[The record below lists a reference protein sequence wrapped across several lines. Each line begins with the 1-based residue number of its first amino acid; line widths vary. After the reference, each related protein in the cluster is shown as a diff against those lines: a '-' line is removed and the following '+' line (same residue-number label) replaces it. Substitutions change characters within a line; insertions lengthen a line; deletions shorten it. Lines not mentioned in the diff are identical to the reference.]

1 MTRID
6 RYILSEISVPLLLG
20 FFVYTFILLIQV
32 IFKSA
37 DLLVRSEASTSL
49 VLKLFALSLPA
60 IVVLT
65 LPMAL
70 LFGILI
76 GIGRLSADS
85 EITALRAS
93 GLSLFTL
100 YRPVALLSLFI
111 LGINLYLMI
120 EILPRG
126 NKAFSDLRYNI
137 LEKAALSEI
146 KPNSANVVFG
156 GRLLYI
162 FGGETKDHL
171 WSKVFIADSV
181 ANPANTAI
189 TADSGYAVP
198 AADGDESLLVLKQAT
213 SHRLDFAKVD
223 NYDLLL
229 QDDYQIRLTT
239 GLQGA
244 AGVIKRSLREL
255 SFSELRQRATSSDQ
269 HGRNLISIEIQKRF
283 GFPFACVVFGLVGM
297 PLGIVGAR
305 SGRSA
310 GFALS
315 IGIIVIY
322 YVVFN
327 TGEESARDGTIPA
340 WLAVWLPNILF
351 AVAGIWMLTTR
362 NSDSGGGYWATFRQ
376 KLPALF
382 APWKKIFLTRKQA
395 LVDRVRQEKTAVQPN
410 IKVRLA
416 RIQLIPLG
424 NIDSYVGFAF
434 LRILLL
440 CSLSLVAIFLI
451 ADLTENIEDF
461 LRNQVTADVIV
472 SHYRSKVLLT
482 FYQISPII
490 LLVSTIFTFAV
501 LAKSNELVAL
511 RAVGLSFLR
520 ISAPVVLSC
529 AFIALGLF
537 FLQSRV
543 LSEMN
548 RDANHTRE
556 LIKHGTQEA
565 AARASPLG
573 RDKQWIIGRDGRSI
587 FNFLYFDESRLEI
600 DKLQGFFF
608 DDDFKIVSRF
618 FAEKAK
624 YLGDGSWLV
633 SGGWKRDFQNNVVT
647 NFQQIA
653 PVGRIRLAESPDFLR
668 KGVIPHEE
676 MNNRELK
683 DYLRDLEAS
692 GRSSRESS
700 VAYGER
706 FSYPLTA
713 FVMCLV
719 ALPFSFRYE
728 KRGALYGVGFAIVIG
743 FSLVIALAFFK
754 AMGTGGFM
762 PPMLS
767 VWIPPTLFAFFS
779 MYLFLGVQS

>member
-6 RYILSEISVPLLLG
+6 RYILSEISVPLILG

-37 DLLVRSEASTSL
+37 DLLVRSDASASL
-49 VLKLFALSLPA
+49 VLQLFILSLPA

-100 YRPVALLSLFI
+100 YRPIALLSLFI

-146 KPNSANVVFG
+146 KPNFPNVVFG

-162 FGGETKDHL
+162 FGGETKDHK

-181 ANPANTAI
+181 ANPVNSAI
-189 TADSGYAVP
+189 TADTGYAVP
-198 AADGDESLLVLKQAT
+198 AGEGDESLLVLKDAV

-223 NYDLLL
+223 NYDLLV

-244 AGVIKRSLREL
+244 AGVVKRSLREL
-255 SFSELRQRATSSDQ
+255 SFTELKQRAASSDAE
-269 HGRNLISIEIQKRF
+269 GRNLVSVEIQKRI
-283 GFPFACVVFGLVGM
+283 GFPFACVVFGLVGL

-315 IGIIVIY
+315 IGIIVVY
-322 YVVFN
+322 YVLFN
-327 TGEESARDGTIPA
+327 TGEESARDGTIAP

-351 AVAGIWMLTTR
+351 AIAGFWMLVAR
-362 NSDSGGGYWATFRQ
+362 NSDSGGGYWEAIRRR
-376 KLPALF
+376 LPLDF
-382 APWKKIFLTRKQA
+382 FSWNKIK
-395 LVDRVRQEKTAVQPN
+395 EKTSSSRKAREATAIGSKAN
-410 IKVRLA
+410 IRLKLG
-416 RIQLIPLG
+416 RIQFSPLG
-424 NIDSYVGFAF
+424 NIDAYICFAF
-434 LRILLL
+434 LRILIL
-440 CSLSLVAIFLI
+440 CSVSLVAVFII
-451 ADLTENIEDF
+451 ADLTDNIEDF
-461 LRNQVTADVIV
+461 LRNSVSAEIIV
-472 SHYRSKVLLT
+472 SHYRSKILLV

-490 LLVSTIFTFAV
+490 LLVSTIFTFAL

-511 RAVGLSFLR
+511 RAIGLSFLR
-520 ISAPVVLSC
+520 ISAPVVFCS
-529 AFIALGLF
+529 ALLATGLF
-537 FLQSRV
+537 FLQSKV
-543 LSEMN
+543 LPEMS
-548 RDANHTRE
+548 RDANRTRDV
-556 LIKHGTQEA
+556 IKRGPQGASTTQVA
-565 AARASPLG
+565 LG
-573 RDKQWIIGRDGRSI
+573 RDKQWIVGRDGRSI
-587 FNFLYFDESRLEI
+587 FNFLYFDEVKNEI
-600 DKLQGFFF
+600 TKLQGFFF
-608 DDDFKIVSRF
+608 DENFRISSRF
-618 FAEKAK
+618 FAEKASF
-624 YLGDGSWLV
+624 LGDGLWLV
-633 SGGWKRDFQNNVVT
+633 TGGWKREFDDNLVTDFRKIQ
-647 NFQQIA
+647 
-653 PVGRIRLAESPDFLR
+653 PVGRIRLAENPEFLR
-668 KGVIPHEE
+668 KGAIPPEE
-676 MNNRELK
+676 MENREMK
-683 DYLRDLEAS
+683 EYLRDLEAT
-692 GRSSRESS
+692 GRSAPDVA
-700 VAYGER
+700 VAYGQR

-713 FVMCLV
+713 LVMCLV

-743 FSLVIALAFFK
+743 FSLVIAIAIFTAAGKGGYLPPFFS
-754 AMGTGGFM
+754 A
-762 PPMLS
+762 
-767 VWIPPTLFAFFS
+767 WIPPALFTFFS
-779 MYLFLGVQS
+779 AYLFLGVQS

>member
-49 VLKLFALSLPA
+49 VLQLFALSLPA

-93 GLSLFTL
+93 GMSLFTL
-100 YRPVALLSLFI
+100 YRPVALLSVVI

-146 KPNSANVVFG
+146 KPNAANVVFG
-156 GRLLYI
+156 SRLLYI
-162 FGGETKDHL
+162 FGGESKDHQ

-181 ANPANTAI
+181 ANPANSAI

-198 AADGDESLLVLKQAT
+198 SGDGEESLLVLKQAI

-229 QDDYQIRLTT
+229 QDDYQIRLMT

-244 AGVIKRSLREL
+244 AGVIRRSLREL
-255 SFSELRQRATSSDQ
+255 SFSELKQRASSDPSVK
-269 HGRNLISIEIQKRF
+269 NLVAIEIQKRF

-315 IGIIVIY
+315 IGIIVVY

-351 AVAGIWMLTTR
+351 AIAGIWMLTTR
-362 NSDSGGGYWATFRQ
+362 NSDSGGGYWATLRQ
-376 KLPALF
+376 KLPAIF
-382 APWKKIFLTRKQA
+382 APWKKKVLSGKQA
-395 LVDRVRQEKTAVQPN
+395 LVERVKQETSVKPN
-410 IKVRLA
+410 FKVRLA

-424 NIDSYVGFAF
+424 NIDGYVSFAF

-461 LRNQVTADVIV
+461 LRNEVPADVIV
-472 SHYRSKVLLT
+472 SHYRSKILLV

-490 LLVSTIFTFAV
+490 LLVSTIFTFAI

-511 RAVGLSFLR
+511 RAIGLSFLR
-520 ISAPVVLSC
+520 ISAPVVLCC
-529 AFIALGLF
+529 AFLSLGLY

-543 LSEMN
+543 LAEMN

-556 LIKHGTQEA
+556 QIKHGTRE
-565 AARASPLG
+565 ASPRTALG

-608 DDDFKIVSRF
+608 DENFRITSRF

-624 YLGDGSWLV
+624 FLGDGSWLV
-633 SGGWKRDFQNNVVT
+633 SNGWKREFQNNVVT
-647 NFQQIA
+647 NFQKIN
-653 PVGRIRLAESPDFLR
+653 PVGRIRLAESPEFLR
-668 KGVIPHEE
+668 KGVIPHQE

-683 DYLRDLEAS
+683 SYLQDLEAS
-692 GRSSRESS
+692 GRSSREDS

-728 KRGALYGVGFAIVIG
+728 KRGALYGVGFAIIIG

>member
-49 VLKLFALSLPA
+49 VFQLFALSLPA

-100 YRPVALLSLFI
+100 YRPVALLSVFI

-146 KPNSANVVFG
+146 KPNAANVVFG

-162 FGGETKDHL
+162 FGGESKDHQ

-189 TADSGYAVP
+189 TADSGYALP
-198 AADGDESLLVLKQAT
+198 SADGEESLLVLRQAI

-229 QDDYQIRLTT
+229 QDDYQIRLMT
-239 GLQGA
+239 GMQGA
-244 AGVIKRSLREL
+244 AGVIRRSLREL
-255 SFSELRQRATSSDQ
+255 SFTELRQRASTDPTVK
-269 HGRNLISIEIQKRF
+269 NLVAIEIQKRF

-315 IGIIVIY
+315 IGIIVVY

-351 AVAGIWMLTTR
+351 AIAGIWMLTTR
-362 NSDSGGGYWATFRQ
+362 NSDSGGGYWATLRA

-382 APWKKIFLTRKQA
+382 APWKKKVLSGKQA
-395 LVDRVRQEKTAVQPN
+395 LVERVKQERATQPN

-424 NIDSYVGFAF
+424 NIDGYVSFAF

-461 LRNQVTADVIV
+461 LRNEVPADVIV
-472 SHYRSKVLLT
+472 SHYRSKILLV

-490 LLVSTIFTFAV
+490 LLVSTIFTFAI

-511 RAVGLSFLR
+511 RAIGLSFLR
-520 ISAPVVLSC
+520 ISAPVVLCC
-529 AFIALGLF
+529 AFLSLGLY

-543 LSEMN
+543 LAEMN

-556 LIKHGTQEA
+556 LIKHGTRE
-565 AARASPLG
+565 ASPRTALG

-608 DDDFKIVSRF
+608 DDNFRITSRF

-624 YLGDGSWLV
+624 FLGDGSWLV
-633 SGGWKRDFQNNVVT
+633 SGGWKREFQNNVVT
-647 NFQQIA
+647 NFQKIN
-653 PVGRIRLAESPDFLR
+653 PVGRIRLAESPEFLR
-668 KGVIPHEE
+668 KGVIPHQE

-683 DYLRDLEAS
+683 TYLRDLEAS
-692 GRSSRESS
+692 GRSSREDS

-728 KRGALYGVGFAIVIG
+728 KRGALYGVGFAIIIG

>member
-6 RYILSEISVPLLLG
+6 RYILSEISVPLVLG

-37 DLLVRSEASTSL
+37 DLLVRSDASASL
-49 VLKLFALSLPA
+49 VGQLFVLSLPA

-85 EITALRAS
+85 EVTAMRAS

-100 YRPVALLSLFI
+100 YRPVALLSLLI

-146 KPNSANVVFG
+146 KPNFPNVVFG

-162 FGGETKDHL
+162 FGGESKDHK

-181 ANPANTAI
+181 ANPVNSAT
-189 TADSGYAVP
+189 TADTGYAVP
-198 AADGDESLLVLKQAT
+198 AGEGEESLLVLKQAV
-213 SHRLDFAKVD
+213 SHRFDFAKVD
-223 NYDLLL
+223 NYDLLV

-255 SFSELRQRATSSDQ
+255 SFSELRQRAASADAE
-269 HGRNLISIEIQKRF
+269 GKNLVSVEIQKRF
-283 GFPFACVVFGLVGM
+283 GFPFACVVFGLVGL

-315 IGIIVIY
+315 IGIIVLY
-322 YVVFN
+322 YVLFN
-327 TGEESARDGTIPA
+327 TGEESARDGTIPP

-351 AVAGIWMLTTR
+351 AVAGLWMLYTR
-362 NSDSGGGYWATFRQ
+362 NSDSGGGYWETIRR
-376 KLPALF
+376 KLPLHLF
-382 APWKKIFLTRKQA
+382 SWKRIKEKATSTRKSLEA
-395 LVDRVRQEKTAVQPN
+395 GKVGKPN
-410 IKVRLA
+410 IRVKLG
-416 RIQLIPLG
+416 RIQFSPLG
-424 NIDSYVGFAF
+424 NIDGYICFAF

-440 CSLSLVAIFLI
+440 CSLSLVAIFII
-451 ADLTENIEDF
+451 ADLTDNIEDF
-461 LRNQVTADVIV
+461 LRNSVPADVIV
-472 SHYRSKVLLT
+472 SHYRSKILLV

-490 LLVSTIFTFAV
+490 LLVSTIFTFAL

-511 RAVGLSFLR
+511 RAIGLSFLR
-520 ISAPVVLSC
+520 ISAPVVFCS
-529 AFIALGLF
+529 ALLATGLF
-537 FLQSRV
+537 FLQAKV
-543 LSEMN
+543 LPEMS
-548 RDANHTRE
+548 RDANRTRE
-556 LIKHGTQEA
+556 QIKRGPQSTPTSQVA
-565 AARASPLG
+565 LG
-573 RDKQWIIGRDGRSI
+573 RDKQWIVGRDGHSI
-587 FNFLYFDESRLEI
+587 FNFLYFDEVKNEI
-600 DKLQGFFF
+600 TKLQGFFF
-608 DDDFKIVSRF
+608 DENFRISSRF
-618 FAEKAK
+618 FAEKASF
-624 YLGDGSWLV
+624 LGDGSWLV
-633 SGGWKRDFQNNVVT
+633 TGGWKREFDDNLVTDFQKI
-647 NFQQIA
+647 Q
-653 PVGRIRLAESPDFLR
+653 PVGRIRLAENPEFLR
-668 KGVIPHEE
+668 KGAIPPEE
-676 MNNRELK
+676 MENREMK
-683 DYLRDLEAS
+683 EYLRDLESS
-692 GRSSRESS
+692 GRSAPDVS
-700 VAYGER
+700 VAYGQR

-713 FVMCLV
+713 LVMCLV

-728 KRGALYGVGFAIVIG
+728 KRGALYGVGFAIIIG
-743 FSLVIALAFFK
+743 FSLVIAIAIFTAAGK
-754 AMGTGGFM
+754 GGFL
-762 PPMLS
+762 PPFFS
-767 VWIPPTLFAFFS
+767 AWIPPALFAFFS
-779 MYLFLGVQS
+779 AYLFLGVQS

>member
-6 RYILSEISVPLLLG
+6 RYILSEISVPLILG
-20 FFVYTFILLIQV
+20 FFVYTFILLIQL

-37 DLLVRSEASTSL
+37 DLLVRSEASSSL
-49 VLKLFALSLPA
+49 ILQLFVLSLPA
-60 IVVLT
+60 IVTLT

-100 YRPVALLSLFI
+100 YRPVALLSL
-111 LGINLYLMI
+111 LLMAVNLYLMV

-146 KPNSANVVFG
+146 KPNAPNVVFG

-162 FGGETKDHL
+162 FGGETKDHQ

-181 ANPANTAI
+181 ANTDNSAI

-198 AADGDESLLVLKQAT
+198 SSEGDSSLLVLKQAV
-213 SHRLDFAKVD
+213 SHRLDFSKVA

-229 QDDYQIRLTT
+229 QDDYQIRLST
-239 GLQGA
+239 GSPGS
-244 AGVIKRSLREL
+244 AGVIKRSNREL
-255 SFSELRQRATSSDQ
+255 SLSELRQRQASTDDE
-269 HGRNLISIEIQKRF
+269 GKNLVAIEIQKRF
-283 GFPFACVVFGLVGM
+283 GFPFACVVFGLVGL

-315 IGIIVIY
+315 IGIIVVY
-322 YVVFN
+322 YVLFN

-340 WLAVWLPNILF
+340 WLAVWLPNFIF
-351 AVAGIWMLTTR
+351 AIVGVGMLMAR
-362 NSDSGGGYWATFRQ
+362 NSDSGGGYIEAIRH
-376 KLPALF
+376 KLPSFLL
-382 APWKKIFLTRKQA
+382 PWRTKLRSPLSAKLEGAQTPKA
-395 LVDRVRQEKTAVQPN
+395 N
-410 IKVRLA
+410 IRVRLA
-416 RIQLIPLG
+416 RIQLSLLG
-424 NIDSYVGFAF
+424 NIDGYISFAF
-434 LRILLL
+434 LRILFL
-440 CSLSLVAIFLI
+440 CSVSLVAIFLI

-461 LRNQVTADVIV
+461 LRNEVSADVIV

-482 FYQISPII
+482 FFEISPII
-490 LLVSTIFTFAV
+490 LLVSTIFTFSL
-501 LAKSNELVAL
+501 LARSNELVAL
-511 RAVGLSFLR
+511 RAIGLSFLR
-520 ISAPVVLSC
+520 ISAPVVLC
-529 AFIALGLF
+529 GVLLALGLY
-537 FLQSRV
+537 FLQSKV
-543 LSEMN
+543 LPEMN
-548 RDANHTRE
+548 RDANRTQD
-556 LIKHGTQEA
+556 LIKHGPKTGSSSRLA
-565 AARASPLG
+565 MARE
-573 RDKQWIIGRDGRSI
+573 KQWIVGRDGKSI
-587 FNFLYFDESRLEI
+587 FNFLYFDESLLEI

-608 DDDFKIVSRF
+608 DDEYRISSRF

-624 YLGDGSWLV
+624 FLGDGSWLIT
-633 SGGWKRDFQNNVVT
+633 GGWKRDFDGNVIS
-647 NFQQIA
+647 NFQKIE
-653 PVGRIRLAESPDFLR
+653 PVGRIRLSESPEFLR
-668 KGVIPHEE
+668 KGAIPPEE
-676 MNNRELK
+676 MSNRELRE
-683 DYLRDLEAS
+683 YLRDLEAS
-692 GRSSRESS
+692 GRSSSTVS

-728 KRGALYGVGFAIVIG
+728 KRGALYGVGFAIIIG
-743 FSLVIALAFFK
+743 FSLVIAMAFFR
-754 AMGTGGFM
+754 AAGIGGFL
-762 PPMLS
+762 PPLLS
-767 VWIPPTLFAFFS
+767 VWIPPMLFAFFS
-779 MYLFLGVQS
+779 VYLFLGVQS

>member
-6 RYILSEISVPLLLG
+6 RYILSEISVPLILG

-49 VLKLFALSLPA
+49 ILQLFVLSLPA

-76 GIGRLSADS
+76 GIGRLSGDS

-93 GLSLFTL
+93 GMSLFTL
-100 YRPVALLSLFI
+100 YRPVAFLSLLI
-111 LGINLYLMI
+111 LGINLYLMV

-146 KPNSANVVFG
+146 KPNAANVVFG

-162 FGGETKDHL
+162 FGGETKDHQ

-181 ANPANTAI
+181 SNPDNTAI
-189 TADSGYAVP
+189 TADSGYAIP
-198 AADGDESLLVLKQAT
+198 STEGDSSLLVLKQAV
-213 SHRLDFAKVD
+213 SHRHDFAKAD

-229 QDDYQIRLTT
+229 QDDYQIRLST

-255 SFSELRQRATSSDQ
+255 SLSELRQRAAAAEPE
-269 HGRNLISIEIQKRF
+269 GKNLVALEIQKRF
-283 GFPFACVVFGLVGM
+283 GFPFACVVFGLVGL

-315 IGIIVIY
+315 IGIIVVY
-322 YVVFN
+322 YVLFN

-340 WLAVWLPNILF
+340 WLAVWLPNLIF
-351 AVAGIWMLTTR
+351 AVGGIWMLVAR
-362 NSDSGGGYWATFRQ
+362 NSDSGGGYWDKLRHKATLLMPWR
-376 KLPALF
+376 KAKSKELSPAGP
-382 APWKKIFLTRKQA
+382 AIETA
-395 LVDRVRQEKTAVQPN
+395 KTAKAN

-416 RIQLIPLG
+416 RIQLSLLG
-424 NIDSYVGFAF
+424 NIDGYICFAF

-451 ADLTENIEDF
+451 ADLTDNIEDF
-461 LRNQVTADVIV
+461 LRNEVTADIIV
-472 SHYRSKVLLT
+472 AHYRSKLLLI

-490 LLVSTIFTFAV
+490 LLVSTIFTFSL
-501 LAKSNELVAL
+501 LARSNELVAL
-511 RAVGLSFLR
+511 RAIGLSFLR
-520 ISAPVVLSC
+520 ISAPVVLC
-529 AFIALGLF
+529 GALLALGLY
-537 FLQSRV
+537 FLQSKV
-543 LSEMN
+543 LPEMS
-548 RDANHTRE
+548 RDANRTRE
-556 LIKHGTQEA
+556 LIKHGPQEGP
-565 AARASPLG
+565 ASRLALG
-573 RDKQWIIGRDGRSI
+573 RDKQWIVGRDGKSI
-587 FNFLYFDESRLEI
+587 FNFLFFDESKLEI

-608 DDDFKIVSRF
+608 DENYRISSRF

-624 YLGDGSWLV
+624 FLGDGSWLV
-633 SGGWKRDFQNNVVT
+633 TKGWKREFDDNVITDFEK
-647 NFQQIA
+647 IE
-653 PVGRIRLAESPDFLR
+653 PVGRIRLSESPEFLL
-668 KGVIPHEE
+668 KGAIPHEE
-676 MNNRELK
+676 MDNRELRQ
-683 DYLRDLEAS
+683 YLRDLEAS
-692 GRSSRESS
+692 GRSSPTIT

-713 FVMCLV
+713 LVMCLV

-728 KRGALYGVGFAIVIG
+728 KRGALYGVGFAIIIG
-743 FSLVIALAFFK
+743 FSLVIAMAFFK
-754 AMGTGGFM
+754 AAGIGGFL
-762 PPMLS
+762 PPSLS
-767 VWIPPTLFAFFS
+767 VWIPPMLFAFFS
-779 MYLFLGVQS
+779 VYLFLGVQS